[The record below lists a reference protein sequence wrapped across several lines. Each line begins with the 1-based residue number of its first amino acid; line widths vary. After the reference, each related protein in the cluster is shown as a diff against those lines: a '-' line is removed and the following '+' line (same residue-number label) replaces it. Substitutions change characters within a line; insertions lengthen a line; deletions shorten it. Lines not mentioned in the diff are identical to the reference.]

1 MSLKSFVVILFI
13 LPSLAFPKVG
23 CFDALNAL
31 FSTIDRETTRERA
44 VNALSRDISEI
55 ELDAIQK
62 AHKVGR
68 GELGKDKITEAMIFN
83 YTIQQLKRKADILNK
98 AGFSKEERKLLMK
111 KGVVGDEL
119 VPLKNGAEMRPDV
132 AYSTHK
138 AIIMAYM
145 KHRKLMEELIT
156 KVRENKTSSL
166 DREHFKPLVEMGFID
181 EFGYLDENVHNIIEC
196 SVVGDLNNLQFPAP
210 FREKN
215 FRLPLNMLMKDTEGV
230 SDAIILSEGTPQVF
244 GFLKRLARTQ
254 SDWTLLFLNLEK
266 MNIRGKQ
273 IQVIYEDYAKGDFNT
288 FIAGIRNRDPKMVE
302 IVNQAMGKDF
312 PHQAKP

>member
-1 MSLKSFVVILFI
+1 MAKSKWVPYNKLMLLKTFAVMLFI
-13 LPSLAFPKVG
+13 LPSLAYPRLG
-23 CFDALNAL
+23 CFAALNAL
-31 FSTIDRETTRERA
+31 FSTIDRATTKEKA
-44 VNALSRDISEI
+44 VKALSRDISEV

-68 GELGKDKITEAMIFN
+68 GELGKDKISEAMIFN

-98 AGFSKEERKLLMK
+98 AGFSKEERRLLMK

-138 AIIMAYM
+138 AIITAYM

-156 KVRENKTSSL
+156 KVRTNKTTSL
-166 DREHFKPLVEMGFID
+166 NTKHFKPLVEMGFID

-196 SVVGDLNNLQFPAP
+196 SVVGDLSNLQFPPP
-210 FREKN
+210 FRDKN
-215 FRLPLNMLMKDTEGV
+215 FRLPLNMLMKDAEGV

-244 GFLKRLARTQ
+244 GFLQRLARTQ
-254 SDWTLLFLNLEK
+254 TDWTFLFLNLEK
-266 MNIRGKQ
+266 MNIRGK
-273 IQVIYEDYAKGDFNT
+273 
-288 FIAGIRNRDPKMVE
+288 RP
-302 IVNQAMGKDF
+302 
-312 PHQAKP
+312 